1 MPDTIKSAVHL
12 LHAVA
17 SLKFEACA
25 VVTRGIPSPRSKWQ
39 LLAKRPAV
47 THYGV
52 CTSSPAKHHSPNLAS
67 KFKIKSTGHL
77 KKQTPP
83 HLIWSFYFDLFEYCL
98 LDETCFEKASFF
110 NSNASQESKK
120 TTTIKQTNNHNIP
133 QSINKCRK
141 CTAGNSGILESYYP
155 QLNSLQGLW
164 SHLIPSF
171 INLQFT
177 YRMIMMQHPV

>member
-1 MPDTIKSAVHL
+1 MGLDLMPDTIKSAVHL

-39 LLAKRPAV
+39 LLATRPAV

-77 KKQTPP
+77 KKLKTPTSFEVFTLISLSTAYLMKHVLRRLVSLIATP
-83 HLIWSFYFDLFEYCL
+83 HK
-98 LDETCFEKASFF
+98 KA
-110 NSNASQESKK
+110 KK
-120 TTTIKQTNNHNIP
+120 Q
-133 QSINKCRK
+133 Q
-141 CTAGNSGILESYYP
+141 
-155 QLNSLQGLW
+155 Q
-164 SHLIPSF
+164 
-171 INLQFT
+171 
-177 YRMIMMQHPV
+177 